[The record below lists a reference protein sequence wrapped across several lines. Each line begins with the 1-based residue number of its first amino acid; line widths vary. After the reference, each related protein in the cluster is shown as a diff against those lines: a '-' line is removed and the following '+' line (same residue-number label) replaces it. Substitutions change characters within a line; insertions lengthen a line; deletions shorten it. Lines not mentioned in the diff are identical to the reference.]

1 MLMQIRERASGIF
14 AYIIVALLA
23 IPFALWGIHEYLGGP
38 ADQNVAKVNGEEI
51 SKRLFDAQ
59 LQDQRRYLRS
69 ILGDSFDS
77 LYSDEN
83 KLKENVLDTLIQ
95 NALLGEETR
104 SAGYRISN
112 AKLAERIQ
120 SVPQFQEAGRFNPVR
135 YEQLLSSQGR
145 SPGEFEEQLRQEE
158 TINQYQGSAVYSSFL
173 PSKYMQRYAA
183 LKQQKRNF
191 DYLLLESDPSAV
203 AVSDDEISSYYESN
217 KQLFKSLERVK
228 LEYLEVKQKAIADTL
243 SFSEEEL
250 LKSYND
256 DPTRYQSAEL
266 RKANH
271 ILFKL
276 AEDAPEEEITAAF
289 EKAKAADE
297 RIKNGESF
305 ADVAQA
311 VSEDTF
317 SAKNGGNLGYLT
329 RTDIDNPVFMDKLF
343 SMQKGESSAPI
354 KTSLGIQL
362 IQLDD
367 ITLPKTKSFAEVRT
381 MIENE
386 LRAESSE
393 EEFYQQHEQLSN
405 LTYVNEDNL
414 SVAAEE
420 LDMQVQTSDWIVGA
434 TAEGIAS
441 FPSVVSAAF
450 SDDLLNK
457 GLNSAALE
465 VADGHV
471 MVVRVAE
478 HEPAEIQPL
487 KDVAEQIKATLIQ
500 SKARGKLIAE
510 GEEVIAGLKENS
522 QAMDSVAKELN
533 VPLLTIG
540 SLLRDDDSAP
550 AEIVSRVFSL
560 PAPENNTPVFDGVE
574 LSDGKLA
581 VVRLNEVIDADE
593 ASTKLEQAELISLQG
608 RYGRREMSAMLKA
621 LRETGDVVVFPENL

>member
-1 MLMQIRERASGIF
+1 MLMKIRDGASGIF

-51 SKRLFDAQ
+51 TKRLFDAQ
-59 LQDQRRYLRS
+59 LQDQSRYLRS

-104 SAGYRISN
+104 RAGYRISDS
-112 AKLAERIQ
+112 KLAERIQ

-135 YEQLLSSQGR
+135 YEQLLASQGR
-145 SPGEFEEQLRQEE
+145 SPSEFEEQLRQEE

-191 DYLLLESDPSAV
+191 DYLLLESDPSV
-203 AVSDDEISSYYESN
+203 ISVSDDEIASYYQSN
-217 KQLFKSLERVK
+217 KQLFNSLERVK
-228 LEYLEVKQKAIADTL
+228 LEYLEVKQKTIADAL
-243 SFSEEEL
+243 SFSEDEL

-276 AEDAPEEEITAAF
+276 AEDASEAEITAAF

-297 RIKNGESF
+297 RIKNGEDF

-317 SAKNGGNLGYLT
+317 SAKNGGNLGYLA

-343 SMQKGESSAPI
+343 SMQKGESSPPI

-362 IQLDD
+362 IQLED
-367 ITLPKTKSFAEVRT
+367 ITLPKAKPFAEVRT
-381 MIENE
+381 LIENE
-386 LRAESSE
+386 LRAEASE

-420 LDMQVQTSDWIVGA
+420 LDMQVQTSDWIVGP
-434 TAEGIAS
+434 TTEGIAS
-441 FPSVVSAAF
+441 FPSVVAAAF
-450 SDDLLNK
+450 SDDLINK

-465 VADGHV
+465 VAEGHI

-487 KDVAEQIKATLIQ
+487 ADVAEQIKATLIQ
-500 SKARGKLIAE
+500 SKAREKLIAE
-510 GEEVIAGLKENS
+510 GEEVITGLEQNA
-522 QAMDSVAKELN
+522 QAMDDVAKELN
-533 VPLLTIG
+533 TSLQTIG

-560 PAPENNTPVFDGVE
+560 PTPENNMPVFDGVE
-574 LSDGKLA
+574 LSDGKFA
-581 VVRLNEVIDADE
+581 VIRLNEVIDVDE
-593 ASTKLEQAELISLQG
+593 AAANLEQAELISLQG
-608 RYGRREMSAMLKA
+608 RYGRREMSAMVKA